1 MVDQSDE
8 LIFLKE
14 ETEAP
19 RCFIAEGDPWKI
31 IVIDDDLNILQTSIR
46 ILQEFTFEGR
56 ALSIITGTSG
66 AQAIELIDNNP
77 DAAIILL
84 DVIMETDYAGL
95 DVVTYIREEIK
106 NEAVRILLRTG
117 QAGQFDENEV
127 FEKYDINDF
136 LEKADLTSRRLKTA
150 IKVALRAYRMH
161 QNIQDAMQREKL
173 LRAEADAAN
182 AAKSEFLANMSH
194 ELRSPMTSIK
204 FGLHTIEEVLK
215 DPQANQEDRDDCLK
229 AIGFASDSADRL
241 IGLVNDIL
249 DSSKLESQKMIF
261 DIQSYDLIDI
271 ISNAMHEISPIL
283 NAKSITM
290 KAEIDTSDTI
300 VHIDRERIMQVLINL
315 LSNAAKFSQNDTE
328 ITVSLSTGEL
338 SGGRRHTDGDVR
350 SAIVLSVIDK
360 GVGIPE
366 NELTSIFDKFT
377 QSSMTKDGSGGTGLG
392 LSISHEIAVAH
403 GGTLHAENNPEGG
416 ARFILTL
423 PIEPARQP

>member
-8 LIFLKE
+8 LIFLE
-14 ETEAP
+14 EDTDTP
-19 RCFIAEGDPWKI
+19 SCFIPEGDPWTI
-31 IVIDDDLNILQTSIR
+31 VVIDDDLSILQTSIR

-66 AQAIELIDNNP
+66 EQAKELISKNP

-95 DVVTYIREEIK
+95 DVVTYIREEMK

-215 DPQANQEDRDDCLK
+215 DPQADQEDRDDCLK

-249 DSSKLESQKMIF
+249 DSSKLESQKMKF

-271 ISNAMHEISPIL
+271 ISSTMQEISPIL

-300 VHIDRERIMQVLINL
+300 VQIDRERIMQVLINL

-328 ITVSLSTGEL
+328 ITVSLSAGEL
-338 SGGRRHTDGDVR
+338 SGGRRHTDDDVR
-350 SAIVLSVIDK
+350 SAIVLSVIDQ
-360 GVGIPE
+360 GVGIPG

-423 PIEPARQP
+423 PTEPAR